1 MVADIDKLRGS
12 RDLIIQEFEY
22 LIRPIALRLA
32 KKGHDL
38 DDLLSLGNEVLVN
51 AASRLVNEEFNPE
64 RSYDTTR
71 NYCSRSLYLKMLKRV
86 MDEKKKKAREK
97 NNLFDEDDIVS
108 ICDPSSIV
116 SQQEEREFLMAFI
129 KELPKKYRRAIE
141 LHYGFNGEDRP
152 LTHREAADKQSI
164 PYDTQLTHELRG
176 LKLLRE
182 NPKIM
187 TLVR

>member
-1 MVADIDKLRGS
+1 MVTDIGELRKS

-22 LIRPIALRLA
+22 LIRPLALRLA
-32 KKGHDL
+32 QKGHDL

-51 AASRLVNEEFNPE
+51 AASRLVNEVFDPK
-64 RSYDTTR
+64 RSYNTIR

-86 MDEKKKKAREK
+86 MDEKKKRRIVKT
-97 NNLFDEDDIVS
+97 NLSDDDNVAI
-108 ICDPSSIV
+108 ICDPSSRLP
-116 SQQEEREFLMAFI
+116 QQENRALLMTCI
-129 KELPKKYRRAIE
+129 KELPEKYRTAIE

-152 LTHREAADKQSI
+152 LTHREAADKQDI

-182 NPKIM
+182 NPKIIA
-187 TLVR
+187 LA